1 MITVHSIPGSP
12 FGRAVLATCIETNA
26 PYRLAP
32 LGPGA
37 SKAPEHLA
45 RHPFGRVP
53 AIDDDGFG
61 LYETQ
66 AVLRYL
72 DQVYGGGRLTPADPK
87 AAARMSQAMGIIDW
101 YFFADG
107 GAKTMVFLR
116 AVAPKF
122 GMPVDE
128 AAIKAAIPKAEHA
141 VRVLEGFVAKTPY
154 MAGEALSLADIHAG
168 TQLDMFAGTPEG
180 AQILQ
185 GSPILPW
192 LARLNARPSFAATT
206 WDRLL
211 EAA

>member
-12 FGRAVLATCIETNA
+12 YGRAVLIGCLETGA
-26 PYRLAP
+26 PHRLNP
-32 LGPGA
+32 LGPGQ

-66 AVLRYL
+66 AILRYL
-72 DQVYGGGRLTPADPK
+72 DAAYGGGKLTPADAK
-87 AAARMSQAMGIIDW
+87 AAARMNQAMGIIDW

-107 GAKTMVFLR
+107 GAKTLVFNR

-128 AAIKAAIPKAEHA
+128 AAVQASVPKARA
-141 VRVLEGFVAKTPY
+141 CVKVLEGFLAHGPY
-154 MAGEALSLADIHAG
+154 LAGDQLSLADIHAG
-168 TQLDMFAGTPEG
+168 PQLDMFADTPEG
-180 AQILQ
+180 AEILN
-185 GSPILPW
+185 GSPITAW
-192 LARLNARPSFAATT
+192 LGRLNARPSFAATT
-206 WDRLL
+206 WARLL

>member
-1 MITVHSIPGSP
+1 MINVYSIPGSP

-26 PYRLAP
+26 PYRLAA
-32 LGPGA
+32 LGPGQ
-37 SKAPEHLA
+37 SKSPEHLA

-66 AVLRYL
+66 AILRYV
-72 DQVYGGGRLTPADPK
+72 DAVYGGGKLTPADAK
-87 AAARMSQAMGIIDW
+87 AAARMSQVMGIIDW

-116 AVAPKF
+116 AVAPRF

-128 AAIKAAIPKAEHA
+128 AAVAASIPKAEHA
-141 VRVLEGFVAKTPY
+141 AKVLAGFLAASPY
-154 MAGEALSLADIHAG
+154 MAGDALSLADIHAG
-168 TQLDMFAGTPEG
+168 VQLDMFAGTPEG
-180 AQILQ
+180 AEILK

>member
-1 MITVHSIPGSP
+1 MITVYSIPGSP
-12 FGRAVLATCIETNA
+12 FGRAVLAACIETSA
-26 PYRLAP
+26 PYRLAA
-32 LGPGA
+32 LGPGQ
-37 SKAPEHLA
+37 SKSPEHLA

-53 AIDDDGFG
+53 AIEDDGFG

-66 AVLRYL
+66 AILRYI
-72 DQVYGGGRLTPADPK
+72 DAVHGSGKLTPADAK
-87 AAARMSQAMGIIDW
+87 ATARMNQVMGVIDW

-107 GAKTMVFLR
+107 GAKTLVFLR

-128 AAIKAAIPKAEHA
+128 AVVAASIPKAQHA
-141 VRVLEGFVAKTPY
+141 AKVLEGFLAASPY
-154 MAGEALSLADIHAG
+154 MAGDAFSLADIHAG

-180 AQILQ
+180 AEILKE
-185 GSPILPW
+185 SPILAW